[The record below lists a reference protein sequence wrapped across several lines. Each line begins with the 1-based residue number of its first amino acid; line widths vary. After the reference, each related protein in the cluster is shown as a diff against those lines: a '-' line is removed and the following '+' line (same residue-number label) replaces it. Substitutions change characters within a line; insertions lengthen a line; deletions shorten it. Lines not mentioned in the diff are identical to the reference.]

1 MKKDCQ
7 NILKTTK
14 IETPWNSSVLCPPV
28 FLLFTSLIREA

>member
-14 IETPWNSSVLCPPV
+14 TKIETPWNGSVLCPPV
-28 FLLFTSLIREA
+28 FLLFTS